1 MRTSDTMPEPL
12 ISSQPVQLTPLIQ
25 ILCRFNGGCAPESLH
40 RELRKKYNENVN
52 YLQTLTSLT
61 NEDVAISGIGQ
72 RNFTEP
78 RKKAL
83 ITNHLKHQQMEIYP
97 CKLTKMGADQ
107 IFALRGYLRV
117 TIRQYF
123 YVRHRIDLAYPQ
135 LPLICVAGGRRH
147 QYFYPIECIDVLEQ
161 IEQSETI

>member
-1 MRTSDTMPEPL
+1 MRTSDNMTEPTSPTPE
-12 ISSQPVQLTPLIQ
+12 VQLTPLIQ

-40 RELRKKYNENVN
+40 RELRKKFNENIN
-52 YLQTLTSLT
+52 YLQTLTSMT
-61 NEDVAISGIGQ
+61 NDDVAISGIGQ

-83 ITNHLKHQQMEIYP
+83 LTNHLKHQQMEIYP
-97 CKLTKMGADQ
+97 SKLTKMGADQ

-123 YVRHRIDLAYPQ
+123 YVRHRIDIAYPQ
-135 LPLICVAGGRRH
+135 LPLICVMYWK
-147 QYFYPIECIDVLEQ
+147 Q
-161 IEQSETI
+161 

>member
-1 MRTSDTMPEPL
+1 MSIT
-12 ISSQPVQLTPLIQ
+12 
-25 ILCRFNGGCAPESLH
+25 CR
-40 RELRKKYNENVN
+40 
-52 YLQTLTSLT
+52 LTSLT

-97 CKLTKMGADQ
+97 SKLTKMGADQ

-147 QYFYPIECIDVLEQ
+147 QYFYPIECIDVLEAV
-161 IEQSETI
+161 EQSENL